1 MIPKKLHFVWVGDES
16 KRPDNCIQ
24 SWAKLNPEYEIVIWG
39 NTALAEYSWVNK
51 KHMDAMYSRE
61 LNGVADLM
69 RYEILFNEGG
79 IALDADSLCLQ
90 PLEDWLLEPAAF
102 AAWEHEHIRP
112 GLIAAGAMGAEP
124 GNEFFGACV
133 KRLSKKWRVT
143 NKRAWKTVG
152 PQLITDV
159 HKETR
164 YDLTIYPAH
173 FFYKSHHSGWK
184 YTGSGPCFS
193 DQFWGSTYGYEN
205 IK

>member
-24 SWAKLNPEYEIVIWG
+24 SWAKLNPDYEIVIWG
-39 NTALAEYSWVNK
+39 NSALSEYSWVNK
-51 KHMDAMYSRE
+51 KHIDAMYSRE
-61 LNGVADLM
+61 LNGVADIM

-79 IALDADSLCLQ
+79 IALDADSLCLR
-90 PLEDWLLEPAAF
+90 PLEDWVLEPAAF

-124 GNEFFGACV
+124 GHEFFGACV

-152 PQLITDV
+152 P
-159 HKETR
+159 
-164 YDLTIYPAH
+164 
-173 FFYKSHHSGWK
+173 
-184 YTGSGPCFS
+184 
-193 DQFWGSTYGYEN
+193 
-205 IK
+205 